1 MPGGSA
7 TERMRTMPG
16 SAGGGREV
24 LFEFTTLGA
33 SVRGVAID
41 AETGTEVVAIAPAN
55 TAQADLRRLLLG
67 KLKSRL
73 DSAAR

>member
-1 MPGGSA
+1 
-7 TERMRTMPG
+7 
-16 SAGGGREV
+16 
-24 LFEFTTLGA
+24 LGA